1 MTHIEAVE
9 LKAVERYLLDE
20 LTPEDREAFEEHFFD
35 CRECAFDLRAA
46 AAFIDEAKVQLPA
59 FVPAKAAAV
68 AKPAEKNPKS
78 IDWFAWLR
86 PAFAMPAFALLLGV
100 IAYQNISVIP
110 GLRSAAEAPRVLS
123 WQSIHLE
130 ARSAPTPVE
139 ADHAQ
144 GVDLMVDLPQQG
156 VYPAYSFEIYN
167 AQGASVW
174 KSPSTTPAETG
185 NGTAS
190 LYLPAERFPAGTY
203 SLAIRGVQPS
213 GQTTEIRRSDFE
225 IHFTN

>member
-20 LTPEDREAFEEHFFD
+20 LTLEDREAFEEHFFD

-59 FVPAKAAAV
+59 FVPAKPAADL
-68 AKPAEKNPKS
+68 KPAKNR
-78 IDWFAWLR
+78 DWFAWLR

-100 IAYQNISVIP
+100 IAYQNISIIP
-110 GLRSAAEAPRVLS
+110 GLRSAAEAPRILS
-123 WQSIHLE
+123 WQSIHLG
-130 ARSAPTPVE
+130 ARSAPAPVE
-139 ADHAQ
+139 ADRSH
-144 GVDLMVDLPQQG
+144 GVDLMVDLPQQST
-156 VYPAYSFEIYN
+156 YSAWSFEIYN

-174 KSPSTTPAETG
+174 KSPITTPDETG

-190 LYLPAERFPAGTY
+190 LYLPAERFTAGTY

>member
-20 LTPEDREAFEEHFFD
+20 LKPEDREAFEEHFFD
-35 CRECAFDLRAA
+35 CRECAFDLRTA

-59 FVPAKAAAV
+59 FIP
-68 AKPAEKNPKS
+68 AKPAANLKPVEKNR
-78 IDWFAWLR
+78 DWFAWLR

-100 IAYQNISVIP
+100 IAYQNVAVIP
-110 GLRSAAEAPRVLS
+110 GLRSAAEAPRVLA

-130 ARSAPTPVE
+130 ARSTPAPVE
-139 ADHAQ
+139 ADRAH

-156 VYPAYSFEIYN
+156 VYSAWSFEVYN

-174 KSPSTTPAETG
+174 KSPSTTPDETE

-190 LYLPAERFPAGTY
+190 LYLPAERFPAGAY

-213 GQTTEIRRSDFE
+213 GETTEIRRSNFE
-225 IHFTN
+225 IHFAN